1 MEDELE
7 QREEA
12 GEEQGLPQGCA
23 GVGRCC
29 DLRVVGVVAEVGRIH
44 VLPDMV
50 VRARRSGTKNYEWN
64 TTAVPLPAR
73 LRFRGLQGDEREFGR
88 TEKAHR
94 QLDGADAAVDIELQ
108 RTQFE
113 VALDEA
119 PAAGRQHVPR
129 RSNEGQTHLA
139 AVGVAGEQKT

>member
-12 GEEQGLPQGCA
+12 GEQQGLPQSCA
-23 GVGRCC
+23 GVQRRCG
-29 DLRVVGVVAEVGRIH
+29 LRVVGVVAEAGCVH
-44 VLPDMV
+44 VLPDV
-50 VRARRSGTKNYEWN
+50 VIRDRRSGPKHYGWN
-64 TTAVPLPAR
+64 GIAVPSLAR
-73 LRFRGLQGDEREFGR
+73 LGFRGLQGDERELGR

-108 RTQFE
+108 RTQLE

-119 PAAGRQHVPR
+119 P
-129 RSNEGQTHLA
+129 
-139 AVGVAGEQKT
+139 

>member
-1 MEDELE
+1 MFCRIWWFAIGDPVPRTTNGILS
-7 QREEA
+7 RFHC
-12 GEEQGLPQGCA
+12 PQ
-23 GVGRCC
+23 
-29 DLRVVGVVAEVGRIH
+29 
-44 VLPDMV
+44 
-50 VRARRSGTKNYEWN
+50 W
-64 TTAVPLPAR
+64 

-88 TEKAHR
+88 TEKAHG